1 MGGKESV
8 YSLLAIASELLA
20 IPGFNVYR
28 FVRMLFSVPF
38 QSLFPSSP
46 FKTISSPYI
55 AFECSSVFNFD

>member
-38 QSLFPSSP
+38 QSGDNGR
-46 FKTISSPYI
+46 KR
-55 AFECSSVFNFD
+55 NQ